1 MRTLTAIALA
11 LATTTA
17 VPAVAA
23 AQQMTPPVMTEQN
36 PDQVLSNKYIGAE
49 VVAHSPEGVE
59 SVGEVSDLV
68 LGPDDKI
75 VGVIVDVGGF
85 LGVATRPV
93 GLSWDSL
100 SEEQGDGELLLRT
113 SLTREEL
120 EQAPE
125 FKTLSTRQVE
135 SDMKIMEPTPGASPE
150 PTIKPVQ

>member
-23 AQQMTPPVMTEQN
+23 AQQMMPPVLTEQA
-36 PDQVLSNKYIGAE
+36 PDQMLSDKYIGAE

-59 SVGEVSDLV
+59 SVGEVSDLL
-68 LGPDDKI
+68 LGPDHKI

-100 SEEQGDGELLLRT
+100 SEEQGEGELLLRT
-113 SLTREEL
+113 NLTREEL

-125 FKTLSTRQVE
+125 FKTLSTQQVE
-135 SDMKIMEPTPGASPE
+135 SDMKIMDTTPE
-150 PTIKPVQ
+150 PTIQPVQ